1 VNSMSILRKMILSI
15 SVNDAVF
22 VLASAAL
29 GYGLWCI
36 HEAMAYI
43 VMGSLFLLLATWG
56 RLK

>member
-1 VNSMSILRKMILSI
+1 MSILRKMILSI